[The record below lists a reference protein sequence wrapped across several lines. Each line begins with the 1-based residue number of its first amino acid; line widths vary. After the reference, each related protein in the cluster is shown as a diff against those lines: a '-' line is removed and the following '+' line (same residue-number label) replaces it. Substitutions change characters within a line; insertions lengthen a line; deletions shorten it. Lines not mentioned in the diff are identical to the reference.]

1 MGGAQE
7 TPEISPS
14 LPTSGR
20 AGILLVPSE
29 IDGPSFRVSMAA
41 CAELSAV
48 PSSSVVRIQAR
59 CFRFYAWLTITQQH
73 RGRRR
78 LCWLKGRKKGQG
90 SQEPLGEVFTYIGLL
105 LCLSG
110 VRQGGG
116 RWLWRGDI

>member
-48 PSSSVVRIQAR
+48 LSTSVVRIQTR
-59 CFRFYAWLTITQQH
+59 CFRLYLPGPPSPSNAGAEEAVLAQSKEEGPRKPRASW
-73 RGRRR
+73 RGVYLYRTSS
-78 LCWLKGRKKGQG
+78 LPFG
-90 SQEPLGEVFTYIGLL
+90 SQAGWWQVAVE
-105 LCLSG
+105 
-110 VRQGGG
+110 R
-116 RWLWRGDI
+116 